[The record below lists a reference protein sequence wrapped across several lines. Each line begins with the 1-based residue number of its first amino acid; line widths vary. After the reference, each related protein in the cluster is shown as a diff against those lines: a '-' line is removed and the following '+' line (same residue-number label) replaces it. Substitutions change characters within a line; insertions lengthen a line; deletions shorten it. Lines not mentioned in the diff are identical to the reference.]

1 MMTELC
7 ADLFPHLELKH
18 KNLLFWIA
26 LIPSH
31 FAKLNPFISS
41 MNGYYY
47 IEQTFLVNKRSSKT
61 EDPCGQRSGFIL

>member
-1 MMTELC
+1 MMTDLW

-41 MNGYYY
+41 MA
-47 IEQTFLVNKRSSKT
+47 IT
-61 EDPCGQRSGFIL
+61 I